1 MVDKKSFHFFS
12 ANKQNLVLLKHNQ
25 TLLLC
30 VYLACRLIISIW
42 IKIVLIMNRVLI
54 LISSIANRDEKGKKT
69 IIYWQNEIKHK
80 LWFYRLMKN
89 NIETIL
95 VLLLLVVV
103 FFFFVYEIIKNLH
116 LNIAMYFHVIF
127 TCRVQQWSNM
137 INVYSEI
144 NYFSSLFDTWE
155 YLFSFALV
163 R

>member
-1 MVDKKSFHFFS
+1 
-12 ANKQNLVLLKHNQ
+12 
-25 TLLLC
+25 
-30 VYLACRLIISIW
+30 
-42 IKIVLIMNRVLI
+42 
-54 LISSIANRDEKGKKT
+54 
-69 IIYWQNEIKHK
+69 
-80 LWFYRLMKN
+80 MKN

-144 NYFSSLFDTWE
+144 NYFSSLFDT
-155 YLFSFALV
+155 
-163 R
+163 